1 MTCNYILRQSKFTPL
16 GYLRIGPLAISLM
29 TIPVVIGAMILGP
42 AGGAVLGLV
51 FGLTSFYQCFAG
63 DSFGAALVAMNPFF
77 TFLVCIPTR
86 TLMGWLSGVIFKAL
100 WKIDK
105 TKTVTYFVTGLLG
118 AFMNT
123 LFFMSNLIYSLALLL
138 DFLYS
143 TTGILLSCDH
153 SIELSTL
160 MICFGHTEY
169 LQSMNATGANLF
181 MFAVA
186 FCGIN
191 GALEMPMSCVVGGGV
206 AKAVSVALKKNAAT
220 EEK

>member
-1 MTCNYILRQSKFTPL
+1 MVQLAVLIAIMLILAFTPL

-42 AGGAVLGLV
+42 AGGP
-51 FGLTSFYQCFAG
+51 
-63 DSFGAALVAMNPFF
+63 FGAALVAMNPFF

-123 LFFMSNLIYSLALLL
+123 LFFM
-138 DFLYS
+138 
-143 TTGILLSCDH
+143 
-153 SIELSTL
+153 STL

>member
-1 MTCNYILRQSKFTPL
+1 MVQLAVLIAIMLILAFTPL

-63 DSFGAALVAMNPFF
+63 DPFGAALVAMNPFF

-86 TLMGWLSGVIFKAL
+86 PLMGWLSGVIFKA
-100 WKIDK
+100 
-105 TKTVTYFVTGLLG
+105 KTVTYFVTGLLG

-123 LFFMSNLIYSLALLL
+123 LFFM
-138 DFLYS
+138 
-143 TTGILLSCDH
+143 
-153 SIELSTL
+153 STL

>member
-1 MTCNYILRQSKFTPL
+1 MVQLAVLIAIMLILAFTPL

-63 DSFGAALVAMNPFF
+63 DPFGAALVAMNPFF

-123 LFFMSNLIYSLALLL
+123 LFFMS
-138 DFLYS
+138 
-143 TTGILLSCDH
+143 
-153 SIELSTL
+153 TL

-169 LQSMNATGANLF
+169 LQSMNASESVYVRRSILWYQRSTGDAHEL
-181 MFAVA
+181 
-186 FCGIN
+186 CSRWWRCEG
-191 GALEMPMSCVVGGGV
+191 SQR
-206 AKAVSVALKKNAAT
+206 ST
-220 EEK
+220 EEECSNRREIIRFSETKNI